1 MTIQMTTLMAISQM
15 TTQMTPDVNK
25 NPDDNTMSTQVSF
38 FYIALSMSC
47 HLDVVIWDVVIWDI
61 VIWDV
66 VIWYVVIWDVVI
78 WDVVIWDVVIWDVV
92 IWDVVIWD
100 VVIWVVI

>member
-15 TTQMTPDVNK
+15 TTQMTPDDNK
-25 NPDDNTMSTQVSF
+25 NPDDNTMSSQVSFF

-47 HLDVVIWDVVIWDI
+47 HLDVVIWDIA
-61 VIWDV
+61 
-66 VIWYVVIWDVVI
+66 
-78 WDVVIWDVVIWDVV
+78 
-92 IWDVVIWD
+92 IWD